1 MHSDRKTSVRSE
13 RDMYIST
20 GYVRIRPGTY
30 PLVKRVYREHFLP
43 ARQELFARGDIL
55 SMNLVIL
62 RRETDAEE
70 VALITH
76 WASKQAHD
84 RSEGS
89 PAEKA
94 AERMLRGYLLAPAR
108 EVRHFHL
115 ERLIRYTLLYG
126 VLTGALLLLYFG
138 SVYLLQTMLRAVT
151 GQTSAVAI
159 VAATL
164 PVAACL
170 QPLRRRLQEEI
181 DRRFYRR
188 RYDSARVLADF
199 SAQLRNE
206 VDLAQLSDLLLT
218 VVGELMQPAY
228 CSLWLFPIGAT
239 SDRNVW
245 RKTATAGTEQ
255 NDLPDHL

>member
-1 MHSDRKTSVRSE
+1 
-13 RDMYIST
+13 MYIST
-20 GYVRIRPGTY
+20 VYLRFQPGTY
-30 PLVKRVYREHFLP
+30 ALFEQVYREHFLP
-43 ARQELFARGDIL
+43 ARQELFTRGDIL
-55 SMNLVIL
+55 SMNMVIL
-62 RRETDAEE
+62 RRDTEAEE
-70 VALITH
+70 FAVITH
-76 WASKQAHD
+76 WANKAAHD

-89 PAEKA
+89 QAEKA
-94 AERMLRGYLLAPAR
+94 AERALKDYLLAPGK

-126 VLTGALLLLYFG
+126 VLTAALLLLYLG

-151 GQTSAVAI
+151 GQTSAIAI

-164 PVAACL
+164 LVAACL
-170 QPLRRRLQEEI
+170 QPLRRRLREEI

-188 RYDSARVLADF
+188 RYDATRVLADF
-199 SAQLRNE
+199 SAQLRTE

-228 CSLWLFPIGAT
+228 CSLWLLPKEST

-245 RKTATAGTEQ
+245 RETAKGMEQ
-255 NDLPDHL
+255 NDGPDHP

>member
-1 MHSDRKTSVRSE
+1 
-13 RDMYIST
+13 MYIST
-20 GYVRIRPGTY
+20 GYVRLRPGTY
-30 PLVKRVYREHFLP
+30 PLVERVYREHFLP

-62 RRETDAEE
+62 RRDTEAEE
-70 VALITH
+70 VALMTH

-94 AERMLRGYLLAPAR
+94 AEQMLRGYLLAPEK

-126 VLTGALLLLYFG
+126 ILTSALLLLYFG
-138 SVYLLQTMLRAVT
+138 SVYLLQTVLRAVT
-151 GQTSAVAI
+151 GQTSDIAI

-164 PVAACL
+164 LVAVVL
-170 QPLRRRLQEEI
+170 QPVRHRLQDEI
-181 DRRFYRR
+181 DRRLYRR
-188 RYDSARVLADF
+188 RHDAARVLSDF
-199 SAQLRNE
+199 STQLRTE

-218 VVGELMQPAY
+218 VVGELMQPAF
-228 CSLWLFPIGAT
+228 CSLWLLPLGAP
-239 SDRNVW
+239 SDRNV
-245 RKTATAGTEQ
+245 RRTTAATGTEQ
-255 NDLPDHL
+255 NDQLDHLGT